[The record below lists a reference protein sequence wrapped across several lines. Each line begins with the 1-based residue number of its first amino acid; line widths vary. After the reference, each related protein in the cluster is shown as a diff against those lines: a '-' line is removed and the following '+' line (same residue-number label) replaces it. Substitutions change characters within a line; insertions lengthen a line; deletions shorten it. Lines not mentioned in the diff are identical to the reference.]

1 MAAFRV
7 AARALTLERPH
18 ERYLSQRRRTGG
30 HHSTL
35 ARRLKRAPGRP
46 GPAVWRNVSP
56 QSELAR

>member
-35 ARRLKRAPGRP
+35 ARRLKRTSDPLSRTP
-46 GPAVWRNVSP
+46 LSHVT
-56 QSELAR
+56 